1 MPFSIR
7 VLIVAFVVAAA
18 PAYAQDTGSGL
29 TGNVSLVAGSK
40 VLDDADWAPVEEH
53 EEGGVVVDLGDR
65 SWPIGFELRFL
76 HSKSDTVFEPI
87 SGLSVNMDTTELDL
101 GIRKTWGAASMHPY
115 LTGGLARIDADI
127 NFPGLG
133 TASDSAYG
141 FWLAG
146 GIYWV
151 LAEHL
156 VLGLDLMGSSA
167 EADYG
172 SGSNFDIGGGHFH
185 FVLGYHF

>member
-1 MPFSIR
+1 MPLFIR
-7 VLIVAFVVAAA
+7 VLIVAFVVVAA

-29 TGNVSLVAGSK
+29 TGNLSLVAGSK
-40 VLDDADWAPVEEH
+40 VLDDSDWAPVEQH
-53 EEGGVVVDLGDR
+53 EEGGVVVDVGDR

-76 HSKSDTVFEPI
+76 HSKSDTEFEPI
-87 SGLSVNMDTTELDL
+87 TGLSVNMDTTELDL
-101 GIRKTWGAASMHPY
+101 GIRKTWTGAANIY
-115 LTGGLARIDADI
+115 LSGGLARIDADV

-151 LAEHL
+151 LVEHL
-156 VLGLDLMGSSA
+156 VLGVDLMGSSA

-172 SGSNFDIGGGHFH
+172 SPTNFDIGGGHFH